1 MNIVTWLYVRSLDN
15 IESQFK
21 RRVGSIDPSSED
33 ILAPIFWVVDLCCN
47 GLNKKQENLL
57 IQQFPPLFLMSD
69 NNCCSISW
77 K

>member
-33 ILAPIFWVVDLCCN
+33 IWRQYF
-47 GLNKKQENLL
+47 E
-57 IQQFPPLFLMSD
+57 
-69 NNCCSISW
+69 
-77 K
+77 